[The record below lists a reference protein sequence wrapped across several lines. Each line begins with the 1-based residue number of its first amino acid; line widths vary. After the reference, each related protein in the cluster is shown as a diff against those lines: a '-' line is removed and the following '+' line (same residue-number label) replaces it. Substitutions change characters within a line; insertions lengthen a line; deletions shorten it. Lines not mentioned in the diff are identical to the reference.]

1 MKAAPAGESWERLT
15 TANDDIEAQ
24 LLIGILEE
32 ENIPTRVVKDR
43 SGYGDY
49 LYGGSN
55 PWAPVAVHVH
65 PSHLD
70 EARRAIESVEPVES
84 SGTSNSDVS
93 RRASWPTVIAVA
105 IVGLIVL
112 AFLLQQRSLFSYF

>member
-1 MKAAPAGESWERLT
+1 MKAPAEEAWERLT

-65 PSHLD
+65 PSQLD
-70 EARRAIESVEPVES
+70 AARRAIESVEPVELP
-84 SGTSNSDVS
+84 GDDKTEES
-93 RRASWPTVIAVA
+93 RRASWSTVIAVA

-112 AFLLQQRSLFSYF
+112 AFLLQQRSLFDYF

>member
-1 MKAAPAGESWERLT
+1 MRTSPAESWERLT
-15 TANDDIEAQ
+15 TANDDIDAQ
-24 LLIGILEE
+24 LLVGVLEDASIE
-32 ENIPTRVVKDR
+32 TKVVKDR

-65 PSHLD
+65 PSRLED
-70 EARRAIESVEPVES
+70 ARRVLAAFGDERPDGAGPPPVP
-84 SGTSNSDVS
+84 
-93 RRASWPTVIAVA
+93 ASHLHWPTVVAVA

-112 AFLLQQRSLFSYF
+112 AFLLEQRNLFL